1 MSSGKLP
8 TIYQREACQLLLS
21 LIEVQPPFVSVG
33 ILQEIDKVIELG
45 HHSQSQQSSTPRR
58 ANKSSSQLWV
68 RENAHNQVAANSN
81 FLTDVWCMQCGARFL
96 APITK
101 FCWENQCIYD
111 WIESCFICFPCS
123 ELDFLD
129 ERTDRQ
135 EDTESFSSTAT
146 SEKSCKHSQSDSVQS
161 ETKGKPVANNLTSLP
176 HTIDSLIPV
185 SEERE
190 KELLL
195 KINSYPK
202 AVYHDPVARRFRRKL
217 ILRQV
222 RLFQYPL

>member
-1 MSSGKLP
+1 M
-8 TIYQREACQLLLS
+8 
-21 LIEVQPPFVSVG
+21 
-33 ILQEIDKVIELG
+33 
-45 HHSQSQQSSTPRR
+45 
-58 ANKSSSQLWV
+58 
-68 RENAHNQVAANSN
+68 
-81 FLTDVWCMQCGARFL
+81 
-96 APITK
+96 
-101 FCWENQCIYD
+101 
-111 WIESCFICFPCS
+111 
-123 ELDFLD
+123 
-129 ERTDRQ
+129 
-135 EDTESFSSTAT
+135 SSTAT

-176 HTIDSLIPV
+176 HTIDSLVPV

-195 KINSYPK
+195 KINSHPK

>member
-1 MSSGKLP
+1 M
-8 TIYQREACQLLLS
+8 YA
-21 LIEVQPPFVSVG
+21 
-33 ILQEIDKVIELG
+33 
-45 HHSQSQQSSTPRR
+45 
-58 ANKSSSQLWV
+58 
-68 RENAHNQVAANSN
+68 
-81 FLTDVWCMQCGARFL
+81 VWCEIFSTNYKVL
-96 APITK
+96 LK
-101 FCWENQCIYD
+101 NQCIHYR
-111 WIESCFICFPCS
+111 IESCCICFPYS

-135 EDTESFSSTAT
+135 EDTESLSSTAT

-176 HTIDSLIPV
+176 HTIDSLVPV

-222 RLFQYPL
+222 RLFQYPLKKSRKERLQEAYRDISRITLCNYVLRHMVRRCILLR

>member
-1 MSSGKLP
+1 MSNGGLP
-8 TIYQREACQLLLS
+8 TTYQRKARQLLLP
-21 LIEVQPPFVSVG
+21 LIVVQPLVLISVG
-33 ILQEIDKVIELG
+33 IIKEIDKIIELD

-58 ANKSSSQLWV
+58 ANKSSSQLWA
-68 RENAHNQVAANSN
+68 RENAYNQIAANCN
-81 FLTDVWCMQCGARFL
+81 FYLMYAVWCE
-96 APITK
+96 I
-101 FCWENQCIYD
+101 FCTNYKVLLKNQCIHYR
-111 WIESCFICFPCS
+111 IESCCICFPCP

-135 EDTESFSSTAT
+135 EDTESLSSTAT

-176 HTIDSLIPV
+176 HTIDSLVPV